1 MASNLDGIN
10 KKWSEELNNYV
21 ENKEANKIL
30 PEAGKR
36 NILITAALPYV
47 NNVPH
52 LGNIIGCVLSADVFA
67 RYCKLRGHNTFYVGG
82 TDEYGTATETKAL
95 QEGVTPRELCDK
107 YHAIHKQIYEWF
119 GIDFTHFGRT
129 TTDDQ
134 TEICQDMFL
143 KLHKNGYTSTQSV
156 DQLFCAHCDKFLAD
170 RFVTGICPN
179 CAYDDARGDQC
190 DGCGKLINAVELKEP
205 KCHMCKKRPEVRQS
219 THIFLGLDKLQAM
232 TTAHLD
238 KELAKEDNR
247 WSANAVGITKS
258 WMKLGLDPRCITRD
272 LKWGTPVPL
281 DGFEKKVF
289 YVWFDAP
296 IGYLSITK
304 TVLGND
310 WVKWWKNPDNV
321 ELFNFVGKDN
331 VAFHAVMFPCS
342 QLGANDNYTV
352 VNNLCATEYLNYE
365 DTKFSKS
372 RGTGIFGD
380 AAKETGIPADIW
392 RFYLLYMR
400 PESQDTAF
408 SWDDF
413 VLKVNSELLNN
424 LGNFVN
430 RALSF
435 LANNFDG
442 KLPEMNLTEEDSQVL
457 ADIEEECIQWDKQFD
472 GVHLKDAVKT
482 ILNVS
487 RRGNQYMQA
496 QTPWVLMKGDAAQKS
511 RAGTI
516 IGIAANIAYHLSI
529 LLHPVMPQISLTI
542 RQQCGLE
549 KLPLFSAFPRCYL
562 KPGHVIGKPSP
573 LFAKIDAAQVAE
585 FKAKFGGDG
594 SVAPVEKEKP
604 KKNAGKAE
612 KPKKGD
618 DKKEK
623 NNEKKEKAAK
633 MSARVF
639 PTLAKNE
646 TVIRQLLE
654 GNLKKFEQARQIFQ
668 AKQLAQLEAENK
680 KLEAEISSLT
690 KQLEQAEVAGGIKQ
704 VARPKIAASSS
715 AAPAPTPAKASAP
728 ASAPEKAAQKAPAP
742 SAAKKG
748 GKAAAPAAAAD
759 DTIDIGRLDLR
770 VGRIVKCEKHPDADA
785 LYVEQIDVGEEQPR
799 TVVSGLVR
807 HVPLDQMQNRLVVVL
822 CNLKPAKM
830 RGVESRAMVMCASS
844 PEKVEIMEV
853 DPSTTPG
860 TIVTCPPSIHRPDAQ
875 LNPKKKIWETV
886 AEDLKVSPEG
896 FAAWK
901 GQPLLVGGSTKMT
914 APTLRGVF
922 KMGKKKALDDARFSR
937 IKSDPIFSG
946 LKSTERKVVI
956 DKRFAAALT
965 DEKFSTRSK
974 VDMRGRK
981 QKNIVGND
989 MLDLY
994 ELEEDQR
1001 NQTTSTQKVAKKPE
1015 KVTKKKTVLDQ
1026 FFDEDGYDDEEEE
1039 EIEDE
1044 EVSDEEEE
1052 EDNGIKGGF
1061 KKLDLARGE
1070 GNLDSSSDDDSSE
1083 DEEEGEEEWEKSKT
1097 SMQLEAD
1104 LGQLDKDA
1112 EQVEWTSKRLALCNL
1127 EWDHINCE
1135 DILMLVKSF
1144 LPAEGFVKTVGIYI
1158 SDFGQEKIEYEE
1170 KNGPSLKLPK
1180 PIEEYEEDE
1189 MDPET
1194 KAAVRNYLLDRL
1206 KYYYAVIEFDSDES
1220 ALEVYN
1226 ECDGFQFE
1234 ETGLKM
1240 DMRFIPEDMEFEE
1253 DRIKEFINAE
1263 DVNTKK
1269 YKPKKKPKN
1278 SITST
1283 NTKISWDEDD
1293 PSRSKKFL
1301 EAFDGNEK
1309 SGQDLIVGS
1318 DEEGEESDSEE
1329 GKRRE
1334 LLGLLKDDEKKTGMN
1349 IEWEDEDGKHKK
1361 GVGSDSDSSDG
1372 EYVKCDED
1380 GDEIGIPT
1388 KKKQDESG
1396 DDEEEI
1402 QEKPEEKLNGYQT
1415 YLKKKKLKLAEKK
1428 LQSGKG
1434 KRKSETIKSAEIIET
1449 VQNDSRFT
1457 ALFTDSA
1464 FAIEPSSKKF
1474 KGSQLA
1480 AKQVEHK
1487 VLASLESKSKFE
1499 EKSKPKEDLV
1509 AQLKKKAEKW
1519 KKK

>member
-30 PEAGKR
+30 PEAGKS

-442 KLPEMNLTEEDSQVL
+442 KLPEMNLTEEDAQVL

-549 KLPLFSAFPRCYL
+549 KLPLFFAFPRCYL

-623 NNEKKEKAAK
+623 NNEKKEKAVKQVARPKVAASSSAAPAATPAK
-633 MSARVF
+633 ASAPAAAPEKAAQKAPAPPAAKKGGKAAAPAAAADDSIDIGRLDLRVGRIVKCEKH
-639 PTLAKNE
+639 PDADALYVE
-646 TVIRQLLE
+646 QIDVGEEQPRTVVSGLVRHVPLD
-654 GNLKKFEQARQIFQ
+654 
-668 AKQLAQLEAENK
+668 QLAQLEAENK

-922 KMGKKKALDDARFSR
+922 
-937 IKSDPIFSG
+937 
-946 LKSTERKVVI
+946 
-956 DKRFAAALT
+956 
-965 DEKFSTRSK
+965 
-974 VDMRGRK
+974 
-981 QKNIVGND
+981 
-989 MLDLY
+989 
-994 ELEEDQR
+994 
-1001 NQTTSTQKVAKKPE
+1001 
-1015 KVTKKKTVLDQ
+1015 
-1026 FFDEDGYDDEEEE
+1026 
-1039 EIEDE
+1039 
-1044 EVSDEEEE
+1044 
-1052 EDNGIKGGF
+1052 
-1061 KKLDLARGE
+1061 
-1070 GNLDSSSDDDSSE
+1070 
-1083 DEEEGEEEWEKSKT
+1083 
-1097 SMQLEAD
+1097 
-1104 LGQLDKDA
+1104 
-1112 EQVEWTSKRLALCNL
+1112 
-1127 EWDHINCE
+1127 
-1135 DILMLVKSF
+1135 VK
-1144 LPAEGFVKTVGIYI
+1144 
-1158 SDFGQEKIEYEE
+1158 
-1170 KNGPSLKLPK
+1170 
-1180 PIEEYEEDE
+1180 
-1189 MDPET
+1189 
-1194 KAAVRNYLLDRL
+1194 
-1206 KYYYAVIEFDSDES
+1206 
-1220 ALEVYN
+1220 
-1226 ECDGFQFE
+1226 
-1234 ETGLKM
+1234 
-1240 DMRFIPEDMEFEE
+1240 
-1253 DRIKEFINAE
+1253 
-1263 DVNTKK
+1263 
-1269 YKPKKKPKN
+1269 
-1278 SITST
+1278 
-1283 NTKISWDEDD
+1283 
-1293 PSRSKKFL
+1293 
-1301 EAFDGNEK
+1301 
-1309 SGQDLIVGS
+1309 
-1318 DEEGEESDSEE
+1318 
-1329 GKRRE
+1329 
-1334 LLGLLKDDEKKTGMN
+1334 
-1349 IEWEDEDGKHKK
+1349 
-1361 GVGSDSDSSDG
+1361 
-1372 EYVKCDED
+1372 
-1380 GDEIGIPT
+1380 
-1388 KKKQDESG
+1388 
-1396 DDEEEI
+1396 
-1402 QEKPEEKLNGYQT
+1402 
-1415 YLKKKKLKLAEKK
+1415 
-1428 LQSGKG
+1428 
-1434 KRKSETIKSAEIIET
+1434 
-1449 VQNDSRFT
+1449 
-1457 ALFTDSA
+1457 
-1464 FAIEPSSKKF
+1464 
-1474 KGSQLA
+1474 
-1480 AKQVEHK
+1480 
-1487 VLASLESKSKFE
+1487 
-1499 EKSKPKEDLV
+1499 
-1509 AQLKKKAEKW
+1509 
-1519 KKK
+1519 